1 MVYLYKSAVSW
12 FLHSAWD
19 STALGSTYS
28 PRTVHIPYTVKTM
41 RQLLHVHAYVK
52 PDLIRFRNSSSFV
65 QTAPDLVHIGSGIR
79 NKTTPNTAVPLTLQ
93 IQNNI
98 YSICTCIIIHMYI
111 HVHVYIHCTH
121 AVTTHVHVTYHVSLG
136 QMDTVVLQSAMIRAL
151 HVHRFACMPFGMGS
165 TIYRRECNFK

>member
-19 STALGSTYS
+19 STALVQYVYTSSGSALGSTYS
-28 PRTVHIPYTVKTM
+28 PRTVHIPYTVKTI

-98 YSICTCIIIHMYI
+98 YSICTCIIIHTCIYMYMYTYI
-111 HVHVYIHCTH
+111 VHM
-121 AVTTHVHVTYHVSLG
+121 
-136 QMDTVVLQSAMIRAL
+136 QLQHMY
-151 HVHRFACMPFGMGS
+151 
-165 TIYRRECNFK
+165 T